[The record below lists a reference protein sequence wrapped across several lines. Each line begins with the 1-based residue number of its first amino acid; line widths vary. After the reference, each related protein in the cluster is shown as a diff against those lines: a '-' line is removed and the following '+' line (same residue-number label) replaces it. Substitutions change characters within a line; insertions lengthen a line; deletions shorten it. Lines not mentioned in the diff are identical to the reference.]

1 MHDGKILLIK
11 RTKPDVVYWVIPG
24 GGVEKG
30 ETEEQAIIRE
40 CKEEL
45 GVDIKVKELF
55 LEIDSK
61 KPEIKGQKEYFYLCE
76 VIDGKVGVGK
86 GPEFQKDSGYFGP
99 QNGGE
104 EQGSCRRQ
112 GSYFERS
119 EKQGSARRAGS
130 YSERS
135 EKQGSAE
142 GKVLISSEARNK
154 VLAEGKVLMSANIKL
169 SGEKLTT

>member
-1 MHDGKILLIK
+1 MVIMHDGKILLIK

-119 EKQGSARRAGS
+119 EEQGSCRRQGS
-130 YSERS
+130 YV
-135 EKQGSAE
+135 
-142 GKVLISSEARNK
+142 GKYKIEWREINDLRNIDLRPKEIKNLILRKYSK
-154 VLAEGKVLMSANIKL
+154 
-169 SGEKLTT
+169 

>member
-104 EQGSCRRQ
+104 
-112 GSYFERS
+112 
-119 EKQGSARRAGS
+119 
-130 YSERS
+130 
-135 EKQGSAE
+135 KQGSAE

>member
-119 EKQGSARRAGS
+119 EKQGSA
-130 YSERS
+130 
-135 EKQGSAE
+135 E
-142 GKVLISSEARNK
+142 GKVLILRR
-154 VLAEGKVLMSANIKL
+154 
-169 SGEKLTT
+169 